1 MDIEGFEV
9 PALMGGEQAIKKNRP
24 ILMISAY
31 HKRDDVFNIYRY
43 ITGIVPDYKFYFFC
57 HKTIA
62 CDAVMYAVPNERI
75 I

>member
-9 PALMGGEQAIKKNRP
+9 PALREGARTIATHRP

-43 ITGIVPDYKFYFFC
+43 VKNIVVDYKFYFYC
-57 HKTIA
+57 HQNNAT
-62 CDAVMYAVPNERI
+62 DAVLYAVPIERI